1 MKLMKAAAL
10 GAALLLTAQTQALN
24 ILLTNDD
31 GFGHPWIRTLH
42 AALLEAGHEVTMVA
56 PADNQSGQSAALS
69 LGALMAGEDILG
81 HPEPGVYTVAGTP
94 ATAVIVGVAKV
105 LPTRP
110 DLVVSGPND
119 GANIG
124 VLSSASGTVGA
135 TVAALNL
142 LGAPIPAIAISSN
155 RLDVNSAANSEV
167 NLAHAG
173 DIADFMVRLVAALE
187 ANQERTGELLPH
199 GIALNVNYP
208 AVVREDVK
216 GVGIYRHGRDVG
228 VDFSRRGL
236 AAVAPHTTATE
247 GAEDAKRIE
256 GAAAHPTPLAAGDGA
271 SARTPAD
278 QAPADKSSA
287 EWDTGALRDGYIT
300 IVPIDGDYT
309 AENWREVLPASILE
323 NLMR

>member
-10 GAALLLTAQTQALN
+10 GAALLLTAQAQALN

-56 PADNQSGQSAALS
+56 PADNQSGQSTALS

-81 HPEPGVYTVAGTP
+81 NPEPGVYTVAGTP

-142 LGAPIPAIAISSN
+142 LGTPIPAIAISSN
-155 RLDVNSAANSEV
+155 RLDVNSAANSEI

-173 DIADFMVRLVAALE
+173 NIADFMVRLVAALE
-187 ANQERTGELLPH
+187 ASQERTGGLLPH

-208 AVVREDVK
+208 AVAAEDVK

-236 AAVAPHTTATE
+236 AAVAPHTEST
-247 GAEDAKRIE
+247 EDAERVE
-256 GAAAHPTPLAAGDGA
+256 GAAAHQAALAAGDTA
-271 SARTPAD
+271 SAKTPGE
-278 QAPADKSSA
+278 KSSA

-309 AENWREVLPASILE
+309 AQNWREALPSSILD